1 MTPLHHIGE
10 FVRDALLAIPLWAV
24 RTLFVGSLV
33 VLLIWVLRLPRRAT
47 TPPEGAQRWD
57 ENLKGPAALAVVV
70 QVVVYL
76 LL

>member
-10 FVRDALLAIPLWAV
+10 FVREALLAIPLWAV
-24 RTLFVGSLV
+24 RALFVGSLA
-33 VLLIWVLRLPRRAT
+33 VLLVWVLRLPRTAT
-47 TPPEGAQRWD
+47 TPPDGARRWD
-57 ENLKGPAALAVVV
+57 ENLKGPAALAVVI